1 MVKSGFVVEEAIAY
15 FPLLFTASML
25 VDVCPLRDTFFHPT
39 EVAPGDPLILH
50 WIVTDV
56 FPKIGDDWVG
66 VTITDSNP
74 EKYIRHNYCI

>member
-1 MVKSGFVVEEAIAY
+1 VVEEAIAY

-25 VDVCPLRDTFFHPT
+25 FDVCPLRDTFFHPT

-56 FPKIGDDWVG
+56 TPKIGEDWVG